1 MTYWTNAMTVVNQA
15 RRVRAQ
21 LATGNAFV
29 TSYVTERMLTDL
41 RTSYATAN
49 EKVSKLIQVEIDLIE
64 EMI

>member
-21 LATGNAFV
+21 LAAGNAFV
-29 TSYVTERMLTDL
+29 TSYVVERMLTDL
-41 RTSYATAN
+41 RTAYATAN

-64 EMI
+64 ELI